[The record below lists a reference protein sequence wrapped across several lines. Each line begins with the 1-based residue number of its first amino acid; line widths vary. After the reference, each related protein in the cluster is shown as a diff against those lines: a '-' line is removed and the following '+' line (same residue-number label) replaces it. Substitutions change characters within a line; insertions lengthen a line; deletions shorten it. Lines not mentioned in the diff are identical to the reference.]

1 VDRLADAEGE
11 PGAVRDV
18 EGALRQEHPEAV
30 LISAG
35 KGWNLESLLKAIE
48 AQLATIDA
56 RRPVTA

>member
-1 VDRLADAEGE
+1 
-11 PGAVRDV
+11 
-18 EGALRQEHPEAV
+18 V